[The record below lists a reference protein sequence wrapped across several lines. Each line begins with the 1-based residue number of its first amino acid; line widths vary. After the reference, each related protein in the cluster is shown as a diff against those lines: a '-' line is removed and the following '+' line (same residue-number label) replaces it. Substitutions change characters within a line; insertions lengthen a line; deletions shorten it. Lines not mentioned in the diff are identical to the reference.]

1 MIYEMTGLI
10 RTIVFAMAFAS
21 AAQSGAAAQ
30 PFFDNDGPVLIW
42 VTIKAYRG
50 EGPWQ
55 ACRRTIKAYRGEGPW
70 QACRRVYQ
78 RDVFQVAAGPGSKV
92 RCRIDHSR
100 IYRPGEVRQNFNRN

>member
-10 RTIVFAMAFAS
+10 RTMLFAMAFAS

-42 VTIKAYRG
+42 V
-50 EGPWQ
+50 
-55 ACRRTIKAYRGEGPW
+55 TIKAYRGEGPW

>member
-55 ACRRTIKAYRGEGPW
+55 ACRR
-70 QACRRVYQ
+70 VYQ

>member
-1 MIYEMTGLI
+1 MFHKMTGLI
-10 RTIVFAMAFAS
+10 RNFVFATAFAC
-21 AAQSGAAAQ
+21 AAQSSAAAQ
-30 PFFDNDGPVLIW
+30 PVFDNDGPVLIW
-42 VTIKAYRG
+42 VTIKAYSG

-55 ACRRTIKAYRGEGPW
+55 ACRRL
-70 QACRRVYQ
+70 YQ

>member
-1 MIYEMTGLI
+1 MFHKMTGLI
-10 RTIVFAMAFAS
+10 WNFVFAMAFAC
-21 AAQSGAAAQ
+21 AVQSGAAAQ

-42 VTIKAYRG
+42 VTIKAY
-50 EGPWQ
+50 P
-55 ACRRTIKAYRGEGPW
+55 GEGPW

-78 RDVFQVAAGPGSKV
+78 RDVFQVAAGPGNKV

>member
-1 MIYEMTGLI
+1 MFDKMTGLI
-10 RTIVFAMAFAS
+10 RSFVFAVAFAC

-42 VTIKAYRG
+42 VTIKAYSD
-50 EGPWQ
+50 
-55 ACRRTIKAYRGEGPW
+55 EGPW

-78 RDVFQVAAGPGSKV
+78 RDVFQVAAGPGNKV

>member
-1 MIYEMTGLI
+1 MFHKMTRLI
-10 RTIVFAMAFAS
+10 RTIVFAVAFAS

-30 PFFDNDGPVLIW
+30 SFFDNDGPVLIW
-42 VTIKAYRG
+42 VTIKAHSD
-50 EGPWQ
+50 
-55 ACRRTIKAYRGEGPW
+55 EGPW

>member
-1 MIYEMTGLI
+1 MFHKMTGLI
-10 RTIVFAMAFAS
+10 RTIVFAVAFAS

-30 PFFDNDGPVLIW
+30 SFFDNDGPVLIW
-42 VTIKAYRG
+42 VTIKAHSD
-50 EGPWQ
+50 
-55 ACRRTIKAYRGEGPW
+55 EGPW